1 MSVVLIFIHTVAAVL
16 LIVVILM
23 QSGRGGGLT
32 EGFAPAESLF
42 GAKTNQFM
50 VRATT
55 TMALL
60 FLVTSLS
67 LAYLSSR
74 RAASLISDTVEEAAT
89 GDQTLTGE
97 VPPESQEEGAVAP
110 AVTEPVAVEPNQALP
125 AVAGPADSGQATEVQ
140 TPAEGVP
147 EAAVESAPEAEDN

>member
-1 MSVVLIFIHTVAAVL
+1 MSVVLIFIHTIAALL

-55 TMALL
+55 TMAGV
-60 FLVTSLS
+60 FLVTCLT
-67 LAYLSSR
+67 LAYLNAQR
-74 RAASLISDTVEEAAT
+74 TTSLIPDTIEEEAAQGGPVDPT
-89 GDQTLTGE
+89 V
-97 VPPESQEEGAVAP
+97 VPQEPLKEAAIPPIGTQPIEVAP
-110 AVTEPVAVEPNQALP
+110 VQEIPVTVTPVDP
-125 AVAGPADSGQATEVQ
+125 GQDIEVQ
-140 TPAEGVP
+140 VPAAETEG
-147 EAAVESAPEAEDN
+147 N